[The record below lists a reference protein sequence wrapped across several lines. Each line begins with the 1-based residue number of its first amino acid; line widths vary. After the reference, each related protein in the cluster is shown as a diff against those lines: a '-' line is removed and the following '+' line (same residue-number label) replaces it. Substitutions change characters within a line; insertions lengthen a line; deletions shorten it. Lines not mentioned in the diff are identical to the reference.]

1 MKNMKLNSVINEI
14 INDNIVCVL
23 TPLSLIHTTISHAYF
38 RVFSQ
43 QAEITLIKSVAVICL
58 IYGK

>member
-1 MKNMKLNSVINEI
+1 MKNMKMNSVINEI
-14 INDNIVCVL
+14 INDNIKWVL
-23 TPLSLIHTTISHAYF
+23 TLLSLIYTTVSHAYF